1 MPKSPD
7 AVSHAIQKLLAERQ
21 EHLDA
26 VATID
31 ATLHGVNAA
40 LKGNGSPAASAP
52 AGKKRRRH
60 RQRFEVSGDESV
72 LAFIRQKKNPTSQEI
87 EQQWKSE
94 GRGGAAASVLTKLY
108 KDKKITR
115 VPLKTGRGSRYSVA

>member
-7 AVSHAIQKLLAERQ
+7 AVSHAIQKLLSDRQ
-21 EHLDA
+21 QHLDA

-31 ATLHGVNAA
+31 ATLQGVNAA
-40 LKGNGSPAASAP
+40 LKGNGSPAGAP
-52 AGKKRRRH
+52 AGKKRRRR

-72 LAFIRQKKNPTSQEI
+72 LAFIRQKKTPTSQEI
-87 EQQWKSE
+87 EQRWKSE
-94 GRGGAAASVLTKLY
+94 GRGGTAANVLSKLY
-108 KDKKITR
+108 KDKKVTR